1 MADRYWT
8 HHGTAYD
15 AKWLH
20 VAATSGQPIALVA
33 ATWHAILEHA
43 SAARPR
49 GNATGFSLPAHAAFY
64 GCAPA
69 DVASIIGAMLGAG
82 LLDPEMRVIN
92 WSKRQGLKED
102 RTATE
107 RQRRRRARLRGDAVT
122 PKSRR
127 DTSPESHPSHG
138 VTNQPENAPNPVTP
152 CHAGGDI
159 GGGDTALDLDTSIN
173 LDTSHEARIAR
184 AGAERGLSSTE
195 VLDALT
201 AAGIRITT
209 AQRLW
214 NIGLIRGWAQCGIT
228 TDQLGEALARA
239 TRHRERTGD
248 RGPIHIKFL
257 GCFVRDV
264 LDGKPERV
272 RSPATM
278 EAGDDNLAR
287 FVDRHT
293 R

>member
-20 VAATSGQPIALVA
+20 VAATSGQPVALVA

-49 GNATGFSLPAHAAFY
+49 GNATGFSLPSHAAFY
-64 GCAPA
+64 GCDAA
-69 DVASIIGAMLGAG
+69 DVASIVGAMVGAG
-82 LLDPEMRVIN
+82 LLDSQLRVIN

-122 PKSRR
+122 PESRR
-127 DTSPESHPSHG
+127 DKRPESRPSHG
-138 VTNQPENAPNPVTP
+138 VTNQPENTPEPVTP

-173 LDTSHEARIAR
+173 LDTPHEARIAR
-184 AGAERGLSSTE
+184 AGAERGLSTTE

-214 NIGLIRGWAQCGIT
+214 NIGLIRGWAQGGIT

>member
-20 VAATSGQPIALVA
+20 VAATSGQPVALVA

-49 GNATGFSLPAHAAFY
+49 GNATGFSLPSHAAFY
-64 GCAPA
+64 GCDAA
-69 DVASIIGAMLGAG
+69 DVASIVGAMVGAG
-82 LLDPEMRVIN
+82 LLDSQLRVIN

-107 RQRRRRARLRGDAVT
+107 RQRRRRARLRGEAVT

-127 DTSPESHPSHG
+127 DNEPESRPSHG
-138 VTNQPENAPNPVTP
+138 VTNQPENTPEPVTP

-173 LDTSHEARIAR
+173 LDTPHEARIAR

-214 NIGLIRGWAQCGIT
+214 NIGLIRGWAQGGIT

-287 FVDRHT
+287 FVDRHS

>member
-127 DTSPESHPSHG
+127 DTSPESRPSHG
-138 VTNQPENAPNPVTP
+138 VTNQPENTQEPVTP

-173 LDTSHEARIAR
+173 PDTSHEAHRTR
-184 AGAERGLSSTE
+184 AGAEPGLSASE
-195 VLDALT
+195 VLDTLAS
-201 AAGIRITT
+201 AGIRITT
-209 AQRLW
+209 AQRWW
-214 NIGLIRGWAQCGIT
+214 NLGLIRGWSQDGIT
-228 TDQLGEALARA
+228 PEQLGEAITRA
-239 TRHRERTGD
+239 SRHRERTGD